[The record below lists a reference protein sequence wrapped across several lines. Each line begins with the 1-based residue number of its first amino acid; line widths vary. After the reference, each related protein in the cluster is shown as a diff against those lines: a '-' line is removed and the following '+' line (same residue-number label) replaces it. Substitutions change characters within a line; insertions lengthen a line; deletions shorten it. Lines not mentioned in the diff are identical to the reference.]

1 MICLALTG
9 GIACGKSELG
19 RLLGLAGAETID
31 ADVVVGRLHGPGGQ
45 AAELVAAEFGREY
58 LLPDGATDKARLS
71 RLVFSDAAAR
81 RRLEGALHPI
91 VRKWLLD
98 WKNRPGDPSSVRV
111 AQIPLLFESAW
122 SSDWDFTATV
132 ETSSVE
138 SRLGRLA
145 ARGLSKA
152 EAEARIRLTAAPL
165 NSLRLGLPTPC
176 AEHGE
181 CADCRSERRICNIT
195 TVISRRPPLAEF
207 HVLIVGEELGF

>member
-19 RLLGLAGAETID
+19 RLLGLAGAETVD

-58 LLPDGATDKARLS
+58 LLPGGATDKARLS
-71 RLVFSDAAAR
+71 RLVFSDADAR

-145 ARGLSKA
+145 ARGLSRS
-152 EAEARIRLTAAPL
+152 EAEARIAAQLPGAERAARADFVIW
-165 NSLRLGLPTPC
+165 NDAGKEQLGK
-176 AEHGE
+176 
-181 CADCRSERRICNIT
+181 
-195 TVISRRPPLAEF
+195 LAE
-207 HVLIVGEELGF
+207 LLLLSLKKQPT